1 MGRSVPKTHRM
12 NALNTSL
19 FLAALAFTPLAAQ
32 QLPSQSPYFHVSA
45 EDEKASL
52 EGFSLQGSHVKVNIA
67 GVIADVTVSQT
78 YVNDTEVTLDADY
91 IFPGSTRAA
100 VYAMQMRINERV
112 IKAVVKEKEEAQAIF
127 KEAVEAGKT
136 ASLLEQERPNVFRTS
151 LGNIRPGDTVRVEFS
166 YTEDIVPRNKEY
178 AFVFPTIVGPRY
190 GNLEHL
196 AADPWIQN
204 PYTEAAMPGQSGP
217 SPSFALDLGLN
228 AGLPVKQ
235 AACSSHPAV
244 KLNYR
249 DKASLDMHL
258 DQSTYEANKGDV
270 IFRYRLAGEAIDG
283 GVLLYEEGGEQF
295 FMMTMQPPER
305 PTVDQIPPRD
315 YLFIVDV
322 SGSMNGFP
330 IQVSKELMHDLLS
343 SLRPV
348 DRFNV
353 LLFASGFAKFHREM
367 VPVSSD
373 AIRLAIRF
381 IDQQPGSGGTELMP
395 ALEEALAM
403 IDDAGRSTTVVI
415 ATDGLV
421 TVEKQAMDLIQER
434 LGQANFFP
442 FGIGSSTNRYLLEA
456 LAHVGHSEPLVAT
469 NADEARRVAQ
479 EFRTM
484 IASPVLTDV
493 KLDFEGME
501 VYDVIPKSV
510 PDLFADKPIVVYGK
524 YRGRAD
530 GRVRVT
536 GSNGA
541 GRFDQSMPVAQANV
555 SGDNAALRYLWARQK
570 IRVLSDYNHFSGQPE
585 TRKQIVDLGLK
596 YNLLTEFTSFVAV
609 DNSRPADK
617 GKSLQ
622 KSMHNTSGSVPE
634 PHEWSLIALGVLLLV
649 FLLFANKGAFHA

>member
-1 MGRSVPKTHRM
+1 
-12 NALNTSL
+12 
-19 FLAALAFTPLAAQ
+19 
-32 QLPSQSPYFHVSA
+32 
-45 EDEKASL
+45 
-52 EGFSLQGSHVKVNIA
+52 
-67 GVIADVTVSQT
+67 
-78 YVNDTEVTLDADY
+78 
-91 IFPGSTRAA
+91 
-100 VYAMQMRINERV
+100 
-112 IKAVVKEKEEAQAIF
+112 
-127 KEAVEAGKT
+127 
-136 ASLLEQERPNVFRTS
+136 
-151 LGNIRPGDTVRVEFS
+151 
-166 YTEDIVPRNKEY
+166 
-178 AFVFPTIVGPRY
+178 
-190 GNLEHL
+190 
-196 AADPWIQN
+196 
-204 PYTEAAMPGQSGP
+204 
-217 SPSFALDLGLN
+217 
-228 AGLPVKQ
+228 VKQ

-395 ALEEALAM
+395 ALEEALSM

-493 KLDFEGME
+493 KLAFDGMD
-501 VYDVIPKSV
+501 VYDVI
-510 PDLFADKPIVVYGK
+510 
-524 YRGRAD
+524 
-530 GRVRVT
+530 
-536 GSNGA
+536 
-541 GRFDQSMPVAQANV
+541 
-555 SGDNAALRYLWARQK
+555 
-570 IRVLSDYNHFSGQPE
+570 
-585 TRKQIVDLGLK
+585 
-596 YNLLTEFTSFVAV
+596 
-609 DNSRPADK
+609 
-617 GKSLQ
+617 
-622 KSMHNTSGSVPE
+622 
-634 PHEWSLIALGVLLLV
+634 
-649 FLLFANKGAFHA
+649 

>member
-1 MGRSVPKTHRM
+1 
-12 NALNTSL
+12 
-19 FLAALAFTPLAAQ
+19 
-32 QLPSQSPYFHVSA
+32 
-45 EDEKASL
+45 
-52 EGFSLQGSHVKVNIA
+52 
-67 GVIADVTVSQT
+67 
-78 YVNDTEVTLDADY
+78 
-91 IFPGSTRAA
+91 
-100 VYAMQMRINERV
+100 AMQMRINERV

-258 DQSTYEANKGDV
+258 DKATYEANKGDV

-330 IQVSKELMHDLLS
+330 IEVSKELMHDLLS

-493 KLDFEGME
+493 KLAFEGMD

-510 PDLFADKPIVVYGK
+510 
-524 YRGRAD
+524 
-530 GRVRVT
+530 
-536 GSNGA
+536 
-541 GRFDQSMPVAQANV
+541 
-555 SGDNAALRYLWARQK
+555 
-570 IRVLSDYNHFSGQPE
+570 
-585 TRKQIVDLGLK
+585 
-596 YNLLTEFTSFVAV
+596 
-609 DNSRPADK
+609 
-617 GKSLQ
+617 
-622 KSMHNTSGSVPE
+622 
-634 PHEWSLIALGVLLLV
+634 
-649 FLLFANKGAFHA
+649 

>member
-19 FLAALAFTPLAAQ
+19 FLAALAVTPLAAQ

-204 PYTEAAMPGQSGP
+204 PYTEAAMPGQSGL

-258 DQSTYEANKGDV
+258 DKATYEANKGDV

-305 PTVDQIPPRD
+305 V
-315 YLFIVDV
+315 
-322 SGSMNGFP
+322 
-330 IQVSKELMHDLLS
+330 
-343 SLRPV
+343 LR
-348 DRFNV
+348 
-353 LLFASGFAKFHREM
+353 
-367 VPVSSD
+367 
-373 AIRLAIRF
+373 
-381 IDQQPGSGGTELMP
+381 
-395 ALEEALAM
+395 
-403 IDDAGRSTTVVI
+403 
-415 ATDGLV
+415 
-421 TVEKQAMDLIQER
+421 
-434 LGQANFFP
+434 
-442 FGIGSSTNRYLLEA
+442 
-456 LAHVGHSEPLVAT
+456 
-469 NADEARRVAQ
+469 
-479 EFRTM
+479 
-484 IASPVLTDV
+484 
-493 KLDFEGME
+493 
-501 VYDVIPKSV
+501 
-510 PDLFADKPIVVYGK
+510 
-524 YRGRAD
+524 
-530 GRVRVT
+530 
-536 GSNGA
+536 
-541 GRFDQSMPVAQANV
+541 
-555 SGDNAALRYLWARQK
+555 
-570 IRVLSDYNHFSGQPE
+570 
-585 TRKQIVDLGLK
+585 
-596 YNLLTEFTSFVAV
+596 
-609 DNSRPADK
+609 
-617 GKSLQ
+617 
-622 KSMHNTSGSVPE
+622 
-634 PHEWSLIALGVLLLV
+634 
-649 FLLFANKGAFHA
+649 